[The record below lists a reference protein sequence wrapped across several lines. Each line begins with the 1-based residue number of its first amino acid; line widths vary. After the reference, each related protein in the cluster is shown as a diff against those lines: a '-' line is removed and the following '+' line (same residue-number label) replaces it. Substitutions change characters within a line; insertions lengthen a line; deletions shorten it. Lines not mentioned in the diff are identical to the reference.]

1 MIKFLAIYH
10 IEKEWLSSCFY
21 IFCNAIFY
29 KNVISWPFFSIQKC
43 DLNKNNIKKKDWQV
57 PSGLE
62 NRVDKMPSIISGVR
76 QIGKTTSIREF
87 GKTYKSFIEIIKI
100 LISLSR
106 NSEFKW
112 KVSKNR
118 LFSTFINFWKY
129 DF

>member
-21 IFCNAIFY
+21 IFLQCHIL
-29 KNVISWPFFSIQKC
+29 QKC

-87 GKTYKSFIEIIKI
+87 GKTYKSFIEIN
-100 LISLSR
+100 LVTES
-106 NSEFKW
+106 
-112 KVSKNR
+112 
-118 LFSTFINFWKY
+118 Y
-129 DF
+129 

>member
-21 IFCNAIFY
+21 IFLQCHILQKCDFLAI
-29 KNVISWPFFSIQKC
+29 FSIQKC

-87 GKTYKSFIEIIKI
+87 GKTYKSFIEIN
-100 LISLSR
+100 LVTES
-106 NSEFKW
+106 
-112 KVSKNR
+112 
-118 LFSTFINFWKY
+118 Y
-129 DF
+129 